1 MPYLKEKETGTVIG
15 EISDEQLLFLIDHL
29 EEESSTDRDYFLN
42 QATVEMLKDA
52 GADTSL
58 VEMLS
63 KALHNREGIEIEW
76 V

>member
-15 EISDEQLLFLIDHL
+15 EISDEQLQLLIDHL
-29 EEESSTDRDYFLN
+29 EEESSTDQDYYIN
-42 QATVEMLKDA
+42 QTTIEMLKDA

-76 V
+76 I

>member
-63 KALHNREGIEIEW
+63 KALHNHEGIEIER

>member
-1 MPYLKEKETGTVIG
+1 MPYLREKETGTVIG
-15 EISDEQLLFLIDHL
+15 EISDEQLLLLIDHL
-29 EEESSTDRDYFLN
+29 EEESSTDQDYYIN
-42 QATVEMLKDA
+42 QTTIEMLKDA

-76 V
+76 I